1 MSYTLVLEWM
11 PGDLYMS
18 AVTARCTAPTSS
30 YSVVWLPPNKVYQ
43 ITLYCGSTSL
53 VSFLVGAFRGK
64 AWSYMK
70 KTSISI
76 DMEAEKLRALRF
88 YTEKKETTLETEL
101 EDFLAKLYE
110 KYVPAQTREYIES
123 MEEPAE
129 PPRPRI
135 KRQPRAPVDTPTAVS
150 EEVV

>member
-1 MSYTLVLEWM
+1 
-11 PGDLYMS
+11 
-18 AVTARCTAPTSS
+18 
-30 YSVVWLPPNKVYQ
+30 
-43 ITLYCGSTSL
+43 
-53 VSFLVGAFRGK
+53 
-64 AWSYMK
+64 MK

-88 YTEKKETTLETEL
+88 YTEKMETEL

-129 PPRPRI
+129 PPRPRT
-135 KRQPRAPVDTPTAVS
+135 KRQPRTPVDTPTAVS

>member
-1 MSYTLVLEWM
+1 M
-11 PGDLYMS
+11 G
-18 AVTARCTAPTSS
+18 
-30 YSVVWLPPNKVYQ
+30 VYLTQ
-43 ITLYCGSTSL
+43 IITLCLDTS
-53 VSFLVGAFRGK
+53 VMGCQHS
-64 AWSYMK
+64 MK

-88 YTEKKETTLETEL
+88 YTEKKETILETEL

-110 KYVPAQTREYIES
+110 KYVPSQTREYIES

-129 PPRPRI
+129 PPRPRT
-135 KRQPRAPVDTPTAVS
+135 KRQPRTPVDTPTTVS

>member
-1 MSYTLVLEWM
+1 
-11 PGDLYMS
+11 
-18 AVTARCTAPTSS
+18 
-30 YSVVWLPPNKVYQ
+30 
-43 ITLYCGSTSL
+43 
-53 VSFLVGAFRGK
+53 
-64 AWSYMK
+64 MK

-123 MEEPAE
+123 MGEPAE

>member
-1 MSYTLVLEWM
+1 
-11 PGDLYMS
+11 
-18 AVTARCTAPTSS
+18 
-30 YSVVWLPPNKVYQ
+30 
-43 ITLYCGSTSL
+43 
-53 VSFLVGAFRGK
+53 
-64 AWSYMK
+64 MK

-123 MEEPAE
+123 MEEPAGTST
-129 PPRPRI
+129 PPHQTP
-135 KRQPRAPVDTPTAVS
+135 APHSGRYAYCGERGGGVIGLCFYRTLAGQAPACPHWS
-150 EEVV
+150 RL

>member
-1 MSYTLVLEWM
+1 
-11 PGDLYMS
+11 
-18 AVTARCTAPTSS
+18 
-30 YSVVWLPPNKVYQ
+30 
-43 ITLYCGSTSL
+43 
-53 VSFLVGAFRGK
+53 
-64 AWSYMK
+64 MK

-88 YTEKKETTLETEL
+88 YTEKKETILETEL

-110 KYVPAQTREYIES
+110 KYVPSQTREDIES

-129 PPRPRI
+129 PPRPRT
-135 KRQPRAPVDTPTAVS
+135 KRQPRTPVDTPTTVS

>member
-1 MSYTLVLEWM
+1 
-11 PGDLYMS
+11 
-18 AVTARCTAPTSS
+18 
-30 YSVVWLPPNKVYQ
+30 
-43 ITLYCGSTSL
+43 
-53 VSFLVGAFRGK
+53 
-64 AWSYMK
+64 MK

-123 MEEPAE
+123 TEEPA
-129 PPRPRI
+129 PASNASPALRSIRLL
-135 KRQPRAPVDTPTAVS
+135 R
-150 EEVV
+150 

>member
-1 MSYTLVLEWM
+1 
-11 PGDLYMS
+11 
-18 AVTARCTAPTSS
+18 
-30 YSVVWLPPNKVYQ
+30 
-43 ITLYCGSTSL
+43 
-53 VSFLVGAFRGK
+53 
-64 AWSYMK
+64 MK

-88 YTEKKETTLETEL
+88 YTER

-110 KYVPAQTREYIES
+110 KYVPSQTREYIES

-129 PPRPRI
+129 PPRPRT
-135 KRQPRAPVDTPTAVS
+135 KRQPRTPVDTPTAVS

>member
-1 MSYTLVLEWM
+1 
-11 PGDLYMS
+11 
-18 AVTARCTAPTSS
+18 
-30 YSVVWLPPNKVYQ
+30 
-43 ITLYCGSTSL
+43 
-53 VSFLVGAFRGK
+53 
-64 AWSYMK
+64 MK

-110 KYVPAQTREYIES
+110 KYVTAQTREYIES

-129 PPRPRI
+129 PPRPRT
-135 KRQPRAPVDTPTAVS
+135 KRQPRTPVDTPTAVS

>member
-1 MSYTLVLEWM
+1 
-11 PGDLYMS
+11 
-18 AVTARCTAPTSS
+18 
-30 YSVVWLPPNKVYQ
+30 
-43 ITLYCGSTSL
+43 
-53 VSFLVGAFRGK
+53 
-64 AWSYMK
+64 MK

-129 PPRPRI
+129 PPLPRI

>member
-1 MSYTLVLEWM
+1 
-11 PGDLYMS
+11 
-18 AVTARCTAPTSS
+18 
-30 YSVVWLPPNKVYQ
+30 
-43 ITLYCGSTSL
+43 
-53 VSFLVGAFRGK
+53 
-64 AWSYMK
+64 MK

-110 KYVPAQTREYIES
+110 KYIES

>member
-1 MSYTLVLEWM
+1 
-11 PGDLYMS
+11 
-18 AVTARCTAPTSS
+18 
-30 YSVVWLPPNKVYQ
+30 
-43 ITLYCGSTSL
+43 
-53 VSFLVGAFRGK
+53 
-64 AWSYMK
+64 MK

-88 YTEKKETTLETEL
+88 YTEKKETTLEM